1 MNRLLWLTL
10 AAATIL
16 PCAAFPAAP
25 QTHVRGTVSAINDTA
40 ITVHTDAGQDVTLAL
55 SGSTHYVTVSK
66 SSLSAISKNTY
77 IGTATKDVGSKL
89 VALEVVVFPNSM
101 RGTGEGHY
109 SWDSLPDTTLSGG
122 AKVASTMT
130 NGTVST
136 ASSAAATPKVDSTMT
151 NGTVSADMSSGG
163 PPQLTVT
170 YKGGEQHIL
179 VPPTAPIVMLA
190 PGRMSDV
197 AKGDAVVVA
206 EVNGSSS
213 PTAASVAV
221 GIGGVTPPM

>member
-10 AAATIL
+10 AAATIF
-16 PCAAFPAAP
+16 PGAAFAQAP
-25 QTHVRGTVSAINDTA
+25 QPHVRGTVSAITDGS

-55 SGSTHYVTVSK
+55 TGSTHYITVKK
-66 SSLSAISKNTY
+66 SSLIAIDKDTY

-101 RGTGEGHY
+101 RGAGEGHY
-109 SWDSLPDTTLSGG
+109 GWDPLPDTTLAGG
-122 AKVASTMT
+122 TKVASTMT

-136 ASSAAATPKVDSTMT
+136 ASSPALEPKVNSTMT
-151 NGTVSADMSSGG
+151 NGTVSTNTSSGG
-163 PPQLTVT
+163 AKQLTVT

-190 PGRMSDV
+190 PGKLSDV
-197 AKGDAVVVA
+197 TKGAPVVVTEA
-206 EVNGSSS
+206 KDSSS
-213 PTAASVAV
+213 LTAAGVAV
-221 GIGGVTPPM
+221 GVDGATPPM